1 MEHESISKSELLALT
16 LEKGKPECRRKL
28 LKEMSRDSKLCENI
42 VVVLKSMMLFNQEQ
56 KEYEGIK

>member
-1 MEHESISKSELLALT
+1 MSKSELLALT

-56 KEYEGIK
+56 KGI